1 MRNDNIREYS
11 GTINL
16 SNFNMKIID
25 CYNNL
30 IENMNK
36 IKFTLEIKMNLIRIK
51 DNEQLNNNINQINIL
66 N

>member
-1 MRNDNIREYS
+1 MRNDNIRKYN

-25 CYNNL
+25 CYNNI

-36 IKFTLEIKMNLIRIK
+36 IKFTLEIKMNLIKIK
-51 DNEQLNNNINQINIL
+51 NNDLLNNDINQINIL